1 MANRYALYPI
11 HYHNTVS
18 GHDEHVPLGALRDS
32 THQSAVQNPAA
43 FSSTP
48 LTAGPQVT
56 GVLAQYLL
64 VYPGGP

>member
-1 MANRYALYPI
+1 MANRYATVPI
-11 HYHNTVS
+11 HYHNGSS
-18 GHDEHVPLGALRDS
+18 GKDEHVPLGSLRDS
-32 THQSAVQNPAA
+32 ASAVVTALPGL

-48 LTAGPQVT
+48 LTAGSQVT